1 MNYFE
6 YNGVKSSDMGLRIKS
21 KNVYSSPKFDSQLK
35 FQFKEITE
43 MKTTYLIKSIQSDG
57 STALVETS
65 AEHWHEI
72 TENNKLLPKD
82 ERRYFI
88 TDIISES
95 GNLDCMIIEVAYE
108 EYLRWMVER
117 SQTMRNNSL
126 KKQYA
131 HLSLD
136 AEIADDAVD
145 PVCFEEDVMSQ
156 VFLMQLQKV
165 LEVWNP
171 WAVDFLDCYLK
182 GKKTSST
189 AFVANKYNVSQ
200 RMARNYKKQFED
212 FVKKYVSDFRF

>member
-1 MNYFE
+1 
-6 YNGVKSSDMGLRIKS
+6 
-21 KNVYSSPKFDSQLK
+21 
-35 FQFKEITE
+35 

-72 TENNKLLPKD
+72 TENSKRLSKD

-88 TDIISES
+88 SDIISES
-95 GNLDCMIIEVAYE
+95 GNLDCMVIEVSHE
-108 EYLRWMVER
+108 EFLHFMTEQ
-117 SQTMRNNSL
+117 SPTIRNNSL
-126 KKQYA
+126 KKQYT

-136 AEIADDAVD
+136 AGVADNAVD

-165 LEVWNP
+165 LEAWNP
-171 WAVDFLDCYLK
+171 WAVDFLNCYLK

-212 FVKKYVSDFRF
+212 FVKNYVSDFRF

>member
-1 MNYFE
+1 
-6 YNGVKSSDMGLRIKS
+6 
-21 KNVYSSPKFDSQLK
+21 
-35 FQFKEITE
+35 

-72 TENNKLLPKD
+72 TEKNKLLPKD

-165 LEVWNP
+165 LEAWNP

-200 RMARNYKKQFED
+200 RMARYYKKQFED